1 MKKVLAIVLTLAMLL
16 SMVVIG
22 TSAARVVTENKTENH
37 FWTFPAGNSWHPVKF
52 TDPSTTVEMDIRL
65 DDATASL
72 GCYGL
77 SNAPAIGASYVG
89 LKDNTISV
97 PYTFEV
103 GTWYTLKFVSASG
116 STTIYVDGA
125 EVGTVAAE
133 ITYYDSNQFY
143 WAPVLVSMDD
153 VKVGSQVFDFEGDN
167 SAWNTES
174 GQGQVVLE
182 EIVTYA
188 NENVYSY
195 PTGSK
200 YWKWD
205 ADNAYVYV
213 ADLVSDASAGYQ
225 LMFDFRL
232 DDATSEFRSYT
243 GTDPVIS
250 TTKIGVGSSTQAC
263 SLQTGVWYK
272 ALFNSIAGSGTG
284 IVVWDSTSNIVV
296 QTASANNLGASWC
309 GGAILVSVDNIV
321 VADAAG
327 SAQWTEDF
335 EDGVF
340 NKQGDSNGLIGQDMA
355 EERVDLGEYYWNFQS
370 GNSWHPVKFTNPS
383 STVEMDIKLD
393 DATSSLGCYGLSNA
407 PSIGTS
413 YIGLKD
419 NTQKIDYTFT
429 PDTWYHV
436 KWVSA
441 NGSTE
446 IFVDGVSVGTV
457 AAEISYHEG
466 NQFYWAPVLVSM
478 DNVSVGG
485 QVFDFEGDYSA
496 WNTESGQGQLLKYE
510 IKVDSIFDH
519 FQTTAPDGE
528 AYLIENTPVYN
539 TSVNKYL
546 EMEGLSTNGNSFIL
560 NYDLA
565 LLPVN
570 DHSDGACLELWTNKS
585 SSGVEIIRWKVG
597 TSFYGTE
604 TGKTKDYTSF
614 EWGAATKD
622 NFHNITYVMKADYDV
637 AQIYIDKELVYEG
650 RPYYNWNTM
659 LMMLWN
665 ANAIIDNVQLM
676 DLNYNSLNPTLS
688 GGRSIDLNAA
698 DFCATNGHINGFL
711 TRTVEPTCYSEG
723 NDQIVCAVCGE
734 AISNSP
740 VEMVAHNW
748 AAYDINRK
756 TEDGLVYTYCQNS
769 GCTEKRYT
777 TLPAADTYTGT
788 LYEYYD
794 MNDDMVLVVGNDWY
808 ESTWTQEDGVIKFG
822 TSTNNYNIYDPVEG
836 IPANNWSWNLDII
849 YRGTFDT
856 SDAAN
861 YGHVM
866 YFWQGGE
873 QGITN
878 QLGYN
883 ADQHKLFLVNNN
895 GSPKPDNPFPTS
907 GYAAKTVDFTM
918 IEGEA
923 YNIAI
928 TVAYNTAGYP
938 DDETQMDNWFAT
950 LCLYVNGTKM
960 IEFTTEDDAFWYVP
974 GAADATTLNYAI
986 IRDFGVSFDVDAMAF
1001 GSSDFAYTNRVYN
1014 GDVDGDYAITAAD
1027 ALLMR
1032 KYLARVIDINALV
1045 QSRADANN
1053 DGAINA
1059 KDQLVIR
1066 RAIAA

>member
-37 FWTFPAGNSWHPVKF
+37 YWTFPAGNSYNPVEVGAQSNF
-52 TDPSTTVEMDIRL
+52 DVEMDIKI
-65 DDATASL
+65 DDAAGRLYTGWASL
-72 GCYGL
+72 AT
-77 SNAPAIGASYVG
+77 APYFAADGVG
-89 LKDNTISV
+89 VGTDNKVSGT
-97 PYTFEV
+97 YAT
-103 GTWYTLKFVSASG
+103 GTWYHVKWDNKG
-116 STTIYVDGA
+116 DGTTDLYVDGA
-125 EVGTVAAE
+125 LVGNVAAVVTLYEGTQAFWQWDKISIDNLTVGTF
-133 ITYYDSNQFY
+133 SND
-143 WAPVLVSMDD
+143 MEN
-153 VKVGSQVFDFEGDN
+153 GGIG
-167 SAWNTES
+167 
-174 GQGQVVLE
+174 GQGQIVIE

-205 ADNAYVYV
+205 ADNAYVYFN
-213 ADLVSDASAGYQ
+213 LVSDASAGYQ

-232 DDATSEFRSYT
+232 DDATSEFRSYN

-250 TTKIGVGSSTQAC
+250 TTKIGVGGSTQAC

-284 IVVWDSTSNIVV
+284 IVVWDSTNNIVV

-309 GGAILVSVDNIV
+309 GGAILMSIDNII

-327 SAQWTEDF
+327 TAQWTEDF

-340 NKQGDSNGLIGQDMA
+340 DKQGDSNGAIGQDMA
-355 EERVDLGEYYWNFQS
+355 EERVDLGLQYWTFPA
-370 GNSWHPVKFTNPS
+370 GNSYNPVEVGSQSNFDI
-383 STVEMDIKLD
+383 EMDIRLD
-393 DATSSLGCYGLSNA
+393 DAAAKLTGWSDLATGPVFKTDAVGIDGA
-407 PSIGTS
+407 TVAGT
-413 YIGLKD
+413 YEVG
-419 NTQKIDYTFT
+419 
-429 PDTWYHV
+429 TWYHA
-436 KWVSA
+436 KWDNKGDGTTDVY
-441 NGSTE
+441 
-446 IFVDGVSVGTV
+446 VDGVLVGNV
-457 AAEISYHEG
+457 AATATLYDGTQAFYTWDKISIDNLTIGSFSNDMEG
-466 NQFYWAPVLVSM
+466 AGI
-478 DNVSVGG
+478 GG
-485 QVFDFEGDYSA
+485 QGHIA
-496 WNTESGQGQLLKYE
+496 LYE
-510 IKVDSIFDH
+510 IKVDTIFDH

-546 EMEGLSTNGNSFIL
+546 EMEGLSSNGNNFIL

-585 SSGVEIIRWKVG
+585 SSGVEILRWKVG

-637 AQIYIDKELVYEG
+637 AQIYIDKVLVYEG
-650 RPYYNWNTM
+650 RPYHNWDTM

-676 DLNYNSLNPTLS
+676 DLNYNSLNPSLS
-688 GGRSIDLNAA
+688 GGRSIDLNAV

-711 TRTVEPTCYSEG
+711 TRTVEPTCYSLG

-734 AISNSP
+734 VVSNSD
-740 VEMVAHNW
+740 VAMVAHNW
-748 AAYDINRK
+748 AQYDINRK
-756 TEDGLVYTYCQNS
+756 TEDGLVYTYCTNS
-769 GCTEKRYT
+769 GCTERRYT

-794 MNDDMVLVVGNDWY
+794 MNDDMVLVVDNDWSA
-808 ESTWTQEDGVIKFG
+808 STWTQADGVIKFG
-822 TSTNNYNIYDPVEG
+822 TSTNNYNIFDPVDNV
-836 IPANNWSWNLDII
+836 PANNWSWNLDII
-849 YRGTFDT
+849 YRGTFDS

-861 YGHVM
+861 YGHVL

-895 GSPKPDNPFPTS
+895 GNPKADNPFPTS
-907 GYAAKTVDFTM
+907 GYEAKTVDFTM

-928 TVAYNTAGYP
+928 TVAYNTVGYP
-938 DDETQMDNWFAT
+938 DDESQMDNWFAT

-960 IEFTTEDDAFWYVP
+960 IQFTTEDDAFWYVP
-974 GAADATTLNYAI
+974 GKADATNLSFAI
-986 IRDFGVSFDVDAMAF
+986 LRDFGVSIDVDAMAF

-1014 GDVDGDYAITAAD
+1014 GDVDGDYALTAAD

>member
-16 SMVVIG
+16 SMVVVG

-37 FWTFPAGNSWHPVKF
+37 YWTFPAGHSWHPVKF
-52 TDPSTTVEMDIRL
+52 DNPSTTVEMDIRL
-65 DDATASL
+65 DDATANL

-89 LKDNTISV
+89 LKDSSTSV
-97 PYTFEV
+97 AYTFEV
-103 GTWYTLKFVSASG
+103 GTWYSLKFVSADG
-116 STTIYVDGA
+116 STTIYVNGA

-143 WAPVLVSMDD
+143 WAPVLVSMDN
-153 VKVGSQVFDFEGDN
+153 VKVGGQVFDFEGDY

-174 GQGQVVLE
+174 GQGQLVLE

-188 NENVYSY
+188 NENVFSY

-200 YWKWD
+200 FWRFND
-205 ADNAYVYV
+205 DTGAYIYTT
-213 ADLVSDASAGYQ
+213 LVSDASAGYQ
-225 LMFDFRL
+225 LMFNFRL
-232 DDATSEFRSYT
+232 NGDDSEFRSYF
-243 GTDPVIS
+243 GTDPVIGTS
-250 TTKIGVGSSTQAC
+250 KIGVGSSTQAC
-263 SLQTGVWYK
+263 SLETGVWYK
-272 ALFNSIAGSGTG
+272 ALFNSIAGAGTG
-284 IVVWDSTSNIVV
+284 IVVWDASNNIVV
-296 QTASANNLGASWC
+296 QTASSNNLGASWC
-309 GGAILVSVDNIV
+309 GGAIRLDIDDLIV
-321 VADAAG
+321 ISADG
-327 SAQWTEDF
+327 STVISSETFD
-335 EDGVF
+335 DGVF
-340 NKQGDSNGLIGQDMA
+340 DNKGDSNGAAAQDTA
-355 EERVDLGEYYWNFQS
+355 EARIDLGEYYWNFQA

-393 DATSSLGCYGLSNA
+393 DASSNLGCYGLSNA
-407 PSIGTS
+407 PSFTTTS
-413 YIGLKD
+413 VGVTSKTIAYNFD
-419 NTQKIDYTFT
+419 V
-429 PDTWYHV
+429 DTWYHV
-436 KWVSA
+436 KFVSA
-441 NGSTE
+441 DGSTA
-446 IFVDGVSVGTV
+446 IYVDGALAGTV
-457 AAEISYHEG
+457 DAEMTYYDG

-485 QVFDFEGDYSA
+485 QVFDFEGDNSA

-519 FQTTAPDGE
+519 FETTEPGGE
-528 AYLIENTPVYN
+528 AYLIENTPVYGK
-539 TSVNKYL
+539 SINKYL
-546 EMEGLSTNGNSFIL
+546 EMEGLNPNGNNFIM
-560 NYDLA
+560 NFDLA
-565 LLPVN
+565 LIPIN
-570 DHSDGACLELWTNKS
+570 DHSDGACFEIWTNKS
-585 SSGVEIIRWKVG
+585 SSGTEILRWKVG

-604 TGKTKDYTSF
+604 TGSTKDYTAF
-614 EWGAATKD
+614 EWGDTTKD
-622 NFHNITYVMKADYDV
+622 NFHNITYVMKADYDI

-650 RPYYNWNTM
+650 RPYHNNWGEV
-659 LMMLWN
+659 LAMLWN
-665 ANAIIDNVQLM
+665 ANAIIDNIQMM
-676 DLNYNSLNPTLS
+676 DLSYNSLNPSLS
-688 GGRSIDLNAA
+688 GGRTINLDAE

-711 TRTVEPTCYSEG
+711 TRDVEPTCYSLG
-723 NDQIVCAVCGE
+723 NDRIDCAVCGE
-734 AISNSP
+734 VVSNSD
-740 VEMVAHNW
+740 VAMVAHNW
-748 AAYDINRK
+748 ADYDINRK
-756 TEDGLVYTYCQNS
+756 TEDGLVYTYCKND

-777 TLPAADTYTGT
+777 ALPAADTYTGT

-794 MNDDMVLVVGNDWY
+794 MSDDMVLVVDNNWSA
-808 ESTWTQEDGVIKFG
+808 STWTQEDGVVKFG
-822 TSTNNYNIYDPVEG
+822 TSTNNYNIFDPVNN

-866 YFWQGGE
+866 YFWQGGDN
-873 QGITN
+873 GITN

-883 ADQHKLFLVNNN
+883 ADHHKLFLVNNN
-895 GSPKPDNPFPTS
+895 GNPKADNPFPTS

-918 IEGEA
+918 VEGEA

-928 TVAYNTAGYP
+928 TVAYNTDGYP

-950 LCLYVNGTKM
+950 LCLYVNGEKM
-960 IEFTTEDDAFWYVP
+960 IEFDTEDDAFWYVP
-974 GAADATTLNYAI
+974 GAADATNLSYAI
-986 IRDFGVSFDVDAMAF
+986 LRDFGVSFDVDAMAF

-1032 KYLARVIDINALV
+1032 KYLARVIDIDALV

>member
-16 SMVVIG
+16 SMVVVG
-22 TSAARVVTENKTENH
+22 TSAARVVTETKTENH
-37 FWTFPAGNSWHPVKF
+37 FWTFPAGNSYNPVEVGSQSDF
-52 TDPSTTVEMDIRL
+52 DVEMDIRI
-65 DDATASL
+65 DDAAGRLYTGWANLATAPYFAVD
-72 GCYGL
+72 G
-77 SNAPAIGASYVG
+77 VG
-89 LKDNTISV
+89 
-97 PYTFEV
+97 V
-103 GTWYTLKFVSASG
+103 GTDNKVSATYETG
-116 STTIYVDGA
+116 VWYHVKWDNKGDGTTDLYVDGA
-125 EVGTVAAE
+125 LVGNVAAVVTLYE
-133 ITYYDSNQFY
+133 GTQAFWQWDKISIDNLTVGAFSND
-143 WAPVLVSMDD
+143 M
-153 VKVGSQVFDFEGDN
+153 
-167 SAWNTES
+167 ES
-174 GQGQVVLE
+174 GGIGGQGQIVLE
-182 EIVTYA
+182 ENVTYA

-200 YWKWD
+200 YWQWD
-205 ADNAYVYV
+205 ADNAYIESS
-213 ADLVSDASAGYQ
+213 LVSDASAGFQ

-232 DDATSEFRSYT
+232 DAENSETRSYM
-243 GTDPVIS
+243 GGDVILS
-250 TTKIGVGSSTQAC
+250 TSKIGVGNSTQAC

-284 IVVWDSTSNIVV
+284 IVVWDSTNNIVV
-296 QTASANNLGASWC
+296 QTASSNNLGATWC
-309 GGAILVSVDNIV
+309 GGMILISLDNIV
-321 VADAAG
+321 VSDAAG
-327 SAQWTEDF
+327 TPIWTEDF

-340 NKQGDSNGLIGQDMA
+340 DKKGNGNGIAGQDMA
-355 EERVDLGEYYWNFQS
+355 EGRVDLGLQYWTFPA
-370 GNSWHPVKFTNPS
+370 GNSYNPVEVGSQSNFDI
-383 STVEMDIKLD
+383 EMDIRLD
-393 DATSSLGCYGLSNA
+393 DAAAKLTGWSGLA
-407 PSIGTS
+407 TGPVFKTDAVGIDGATVAGT
-413 YIGLKD
+413 YEVG
-419 NTQKIDYTFT
+419 
-429 PDTWYHV
+429 TWYHA
-436 KWVSA
+436 KWDNKGDGTTDVY
-441 NGSTE
+441 
-446 IFVDGVSVGTV
+446 VDGVLVGNV
-457 AAEISYHEG
+457 AATATLYDGTQAFYTWDKISIDNLTIGSFSNDMEG
-466 NQFYWAPVLVSM
+466 AGI
-478 DNVSVGG
+478 GG
-485 QVFDFEGDYSA
+485 QGHIA
-496 WNTESGQGQLLKYE
+496 LYE
-510 IKVDSIFDH
+510 IKVDTIFDH

-528 AYLIENTPVYN
+528 AYLIENTPVYGE
-539 TSVNKYL
+539 SVNKYL
-546 EMEGLSTNGNSFIL
+546 EMEGLSANGNSFIL

-570 DHSDGACLELWTNKS
+570 DHSDGACLELWTNKKTS
-585 SSGVEIIRWKVG
+585 PDVELIRWKVG

-637 AQIYIDKELVYEG
+637 AQIYIDKVLVYEG
-650 RPYYNWNTM
+650 RPYHNWDTM

-734 AISNSP
+734 AISNSD
-740 VEMVAHNW
+740 VAMVAHNW
-748 AAYDINRK
+748 AQYDINRK

-794 MNDDMVLVVGNDWY
+794 MNDDMVLVVGNDWSA
-808 ESTWTQEDGVIKFG
+808 STWTQADGVIKFG

-928 TVAYNTAGYP
+928 TVAYNTDGYP

-950 LCLYVNGTKM
+950 LCLYVNGEKM
-960 IEFTTEDDAFWYVP
+960 IEFATADDAFWYVP
-974 GAADATTLNYAI
+974 GAADATTLNYTI
-986 IRDFGVSFDVDAMAF
+986 LRDFGVSIDVDAMAF

-1014 GDVDGDYAITAAD
+1014 GDVDGDYALTAAD

>member
-37 FWTFPAGNSWHPVKF
+37 FWTFPAGNSYNPVEVGSQSDF
-52 TDPSTTVEMDIRL
+52 DVEMDIRI
-65 DDATASL
+65 DDAAGRLYTGWANLATAPYFAVD
-72 GCYGL
+72 G
-77 SNAPAIGASYVG
+77 VG
-89 LKDNTISV
+89 
-97 PYTFEV
+97 V
-103 GTWYTLKFVSASG
+103 GTDNKVSATYETG
-116 STTIYVDGA
+116 VWYHVKWDNKGDGTTDLYVDGA
-125 EVGTVAAE
+125 LVGNVAAVVTLHDGTQAFWQWDKISIDNLTVGTF
-133 ITYYDSNQFY
+133 SND
-143 WAPVLVSMDD
+143 MEN
-153 VKVGSQVFDFEGDN
+153 GGIG
-167 SAWNTES
+167 
-174 GQGQVVLE
+174 GQGQIVIE

-205 ADNAYVYV
+205 ADNAYVYFN
-213 ADLVSDASAGYQ
+213 LVSDASAGYQ

-232 DDATSEFRSYT
+232 DDATSEFRSYN
-243 GTDPVIS
+243 GADPVIS

-296 QTASANNLGASWC
+296 QAASSNNLGASWC
-309 GGAILVSVDNIV
+309 GGAILVSIDNIV

-340 NKQGDSNGLIGQDMA
+340 DKQGDSNGLIGQDMA
-355 EERVDLGEYYWNFQS
+355 EERVDLGLQYWTFPS
-370 GNSWHPVKFTNPS
+370 GNSYNPVEVGSQSDFD
-383 STVEMDIKLD
+383 VEMDIRID
-393 DATSSLGCYGLSNA
+393 DAAGRLYTGWASLATA
-407 PSIGTS
+407 PYFAVDGVGVGT
-413 YIGLKD
+413 D
-419 NTQKIDYTFT
+419 NKVSATYETGV
-429 PDTWYHV
+429 WYHV
-436 KWVSA
+436 KWD
-441 NGSTE
+441 NKGDGTTDLY
-446 IFVDGVSVGTV
+446 VDGALVGNV
-457 AAEISYHEG
+457 AAVVTLHEG
-466 NQFYWAPVLVSM
+466 TQAFWQWDKISI
-478 DNVSVGG
+478 DNLTVGS
-485 QVFDFEGDYSA
+485 FSNDMEGA
-496 WNTESGQGQLLKYE
+496 GIGGQGQIALYE

-539 TSVNKYL
+539 ASVNKYL
-546 EMEGLSTNGNSFIL
+546 EMEGLSANGNSFIL

-585 SSGVEIIRWKVG
+585 SSGVEILRWKVG

-604 TGKTKDYTSF
+604 TGNTKDYTSF

-650 RPYYNWNTM
+650 RPYYNWDTM

-688 GGRSIDLNAA
+688 GGRSIDLNAE

-769 GCTEKRYT
+769 GCTEQRYT
-777 TLPAADTYTGT
+777 TLPAAGTYTGT

-794 MNDDMVLVVGNDWY
+794 MNDDMALVVGNDWS

-822 TSTNNYNIYDPVEG
+822 TSSNNYNIYDPVEG

-849 YRGTFDT
+849 YRGTFDN

-895 GSPKPDNPFPTS
+895 GNPNMENPFPTS
-907 GYAAKTVDFTM
+907 GYEAKTVDFTM

-928 TVAYNTAGYP
+928 TVAYNTDGYP

-950 LCLYVNGTKM
+950 LCLYVNGEKM

-974 GAADATTLNYAI
+974 GAADATTLNYTI
-986 IRDFGVSFDVDAMAF
+986 LRDFGVSFDVDAMAF

-1032 KYLARVIDINALV
+1032 KYLARVIDIDALL
-1045 QSRADANN
+1045 QSRADANS